1 MPNAAHKE
9 PPVSELSPALL
20 RLIDALAALRARIEA
35 APVGEVGVLQFDVD
49 AYCNE
54 VWTETDALAG
64 VKRVRLLAD
73 EGGVT

>member
-1 MPNAAHKE
+1 M
-9 PPVSELSPALL
+9 SELSPALL

-64 VKRVRLLAD
+64 KRVRLLTD
-73 EGGVT
+73 EGGVA